1 MFSFYALWI
10 QEQCLLEVTKE
21 KKLFEAQKTSA
32 QKTTKNCIFTKRSEL
47 ERKEA
52 FLKQKNIGSIN
63 HQNLHFFQRGQFMV
77 FVKKW
82 RFFNLQF
89 LCKISQEKVFFE
101 GLEGKEAFLDQK
113 NIRSKKL
120 PIFAFFQRGQSMVF
134 VKKWRFFNVQ
144 FLCIMDSEAVSF
156 GGSERKEAF

>member
-1 MFSFYALWI
+1 MHFFKGVSPWFLAKNGDFLMFSFYALWI

-63 HQNLHFFQRGQFMV
+63 HQTLHFFQRG
-77 FVKKW
+77 
-82 RFFNLQF
+82 
-89 LCKISQEKVFFE
+89 
-101 GLEGKEAFLDQK
+101 
-113 NIRSKKL
+113 
-120 PIFAFFQRGQSMVF
+120 
-134 VKKWRFFNVQ
+134 
-144 FLCIMDSEAVSF
+144 
-156 GGSERKEAF
+156 